1 NRNRRT
7 PTRKGPEMSA
17 QRYLPNGNPDYETPW
32 TRERNT
38 GWIFLA
44 TAVITSMIYHY
55 WAQHPVIMIIAGTM
69 WRSALPQHRLGIRG
83 REQAE
88 TLQKTEGQ
96 LDWAIKKLRS
106 ENLPIGPYDENQ

>member
-1 NRNRRT
+1 ME
-7 PTRKGPEMSA
+7 PHG
-17 QRYLPNGNPDYETPW
+17 YFPNGNPDYETPW

-55 WAQHPVIMIIAGTM
+55 WAQHPVIMIIAATM
-69 WRSALPQHRLGIRG
+69 WGSALPQLRLGIRG

-88 TLQKTEGQ
+88 TLQETEGQ
-96 LDWAIKKLRS
+96 LDLAGFRFGVFYCPVELATKKQKANS
-106 ENLPIGPYDENQ
+106 TGQ